1 MKQKRPLQVNN
12 LSLSLFMTKHNPPV
26 SGFSKLSKEA
36 KIEWLCNRFFADAE
50 NAYRVLSGYWHN
62 EAAVQKLH
70 DEFIENTVTNFY
82 MPYGLAPNF
91 VINDRTYAIPMVIE
105 ESSVVAAASKSAA
118 FWAQRGGFK
127 AEVLST
133 TKVGQ
138 VHFLWTGPVSWLQEQ
153 LPALRSLIHEQTAPL
168 TQNMRQRGGGIVAI
182 ELVDK
187 SEEEPDYFQLDFRFE
202 TADAMGANF
211 INTLLEQSS
220 KIFSEFLAGAAG
232 LADEHRQAQI
242 LMCILSNYTPEC
254 RVRCEVS
261 CPVTELN
268 DVPELSP
275 EQFANKFLRAVR
287 VAELEP
293 YRAVTHNKGIMNGID
308 SVFLAT
314 GNDFR
319 AVEACAHA
327 YAARDGQYRSLTH
340 AAVEEGVFRF
350 WIDIPL
356 ALGTVGGLT
365 GLHPMV
371 RFSHELLGNPN
382 AQELMQITAA
392 VGLAQNFS
400 ALKSLVSSGIQKGH
414 MKMHLLNILN
424 GLGAT
429 EVQKEKAK
437 VYFSDKVVAYAEVK
451 AFVERLRGPR
461 VPDPGLILLSPDSSS
476 MES

>member
-1 MKQKRPLQVNN
+1 
-12 LSLSLFMTKHNPPV
+12 MTKYNSPV
-26 SGFSKLSKEA
+26 TGFSKLSKEA
-36 KIEWLCNRFFADAE
+36 KIEWLCNRFFADPE
-50 NAYRVLSGYWHN
+50 NAYKVLSGYWHN
-62 EAAVQKLH
+62 EAAIQKLH

-91 VINDRTYAIPMVIE
+91 VINDRSYAVPMVIE

-138 VHFLWTGPVSWLQEQ
+138 VHFLWAGPAGWLQEQ
-153 LPALRSLIHEQTAPL
+153 LPTLRSIIHEQTAPL
-168 TQNMRQRGGGIVAI
+168 TQNMRNRGGGIVAI

-187 SEEEPDYFQLDFRFE
+187 SMEEDNYFQLDFRFE

-211 INTLLEQSS
+211 INTLLEQSA
-220 KIFSEFLAGAAG
+220 KILTEFLASAPG
-232 LADEHRQAQI
+232 LTDKDRQVQI

-268 DVPELSP
+268 DVPELEP

-308 SVFLAT
+308 SVVLAT

-327 YAARDGQYRSLTH
+327 YAARDGHYRSLTH
-340 AAVEEGVFRF
+340 ASVNNGIFRF

-382 AQELMQITAA
+382 AKELMQITAA

-429 EVQKEKAK
+429 EAQKEKAK

-451 AFVERLRGPR
+451 AFIERLQGPR
-461 VPDPGLILLSPDSSS
+461 IPDPGLILLTPDSSS

>member
-1 MKQKRPLQVNN
+1 
-12 LSLSLFMTKHNPPV
+12 
-26 SGFSKLSKEA
+26 
-36 KIEWLCNRFFADAE
+36 
-50 NAYRVLSGYWHN
+50 
-62 EAAVQKLH
+62 
-70 DEFIENTVTNFY
+70 
-82 MPYGLAPNF
+82 
-91 VINDRTYAIPMVIE
+91 
-105 ESSVVAAASKSAA
+105 
-118 FWAQRGGFK
+118 
-127 AEVLST
+127 
-133 TKVGQ
+133 
-138 VHFLWTGPVSWLQEQ
+138 
-153 LPALRSLIHEQTAPL
+153 
-168 TQNMRQRGGGIVAI
+168 
-182 ELVDK
+182 VDK
-187 SEEEPDYFQLDFRFE
+187 SEDEPDYFQLDFRFE

-220 KIFSEFLAGAAG
+220 KILSEFLVSASG
-232 LADEHRQAQI
+232 LADEHRQVQI

-268 DVPELSP
+268 DVPELDP

-308 SVFLAT
+308 SVVLAT

-327 YAARDGQYRSLTH
+327 YAARDGHYRSLTH
-340 AAVEEGVFRF
+340 ASVADGIFRF

>member
-1 MKQKRPLQVNN
+1 
-12 LSLSLFMTKHNPPV
+12 MTKYNSPV
-26 SGFSKLSKEA
+26 TGFSKLSKEA
-36 KIEWLCNRFFADAE
+36 KIEWLCNRFFADPE
-50 NAYRVLSGYWHN
+50 NAYKVLSGYWHN
-62 EAAVQKLH
+62 EAAIQKLH

-91 VINDRTYAIPMVIE
+91 VINDRSYAVPMVIE

-138 VHFLWTGPVSWLQEQ
+138 VHFLWAGPAGWLQEQ
-153 LPALRSLIHEQTAPL
+153 LPNLRSIIHEQTAPL
-168 TQNMRQRGGGIVAI
+168 TQNMRNRGGGIIAI

-187 SEEEPDYFQLDFRFE
+187 SMEEDNYFQLDFRFE

-211 INTLLEQSS
+211 INTLLEQSA
-220 KIFSEFLAGAAG
+220 KILTEFLASTPG
-232 LADEHRQAQI
+232 LADKDRQVQI

-268 DVPELSP
+268 DVPELEP

-308 SVFLAT
+308 SVVLAT

-327 YAARDGQYRSLTH
+327 YAARDGHYRSLTH
-340 AAVEEGVFRF
+340 ASVNNGIFRF

-382 AQELMQITAA
+382 AKELMQITAA

-429 EVQKEKAK
+429 EAQKEKAK

-451 AFVERLRGPR
+451 AFIERLQGPR
-461 VPDPGLILLSPDSSS
+461 IPDPGLILLTPDSSS

>member
-1 MKQKRPLQVNN
+1 MVPHNN
-12 LSLSLFMTKHNPPV
+12 RPV

-36 KIEWLCNRFFADAE
+36 KIEWLCNRFFAE
-50 NAYRVLSGYWHN
+50 PEEAYRVLSGYWHN
-62 EAAVQKLH
+62 DAAIQKLH
-70 DEFIENTVTNFY
+70 DEFIENTVTNFF

-91 VINDRTYAIPMVIE
+91 VINERTYAVPMVIE

-118 FWAQRGGFK
+118 FWAERGGFK
-127 AEVLST
+127 AEIMGT

-138 VHFLWTGPVSWLQEQ
+138 VHFLWTGDANWLHKQ
-153 LPALRSLIHEQTAPL
+153 LPALRTLILDQTADI
-168 TQNMRQRGGGIVAI
+168 TQNMRQRGGGIVSI
-182 ELVDK
+182 ELVDR
-187 SEEEPDYFQLDFRFE
+187 SAHEPHYFQLDFRFE

-220 KIFSEFLAGAAG
+220 KMLAEFLAGVNE
-232 LADEHRQAQI
+232 LTDEERRVQI

-261 CPVTELN
+261 CPVEQLN
-268 DVPELSP
+268 DIPDLAP
-275 EQFANKFLRAVR
+275 EQFALKFLRAVR

-308 SVFLAT
+308 SVVLAT

-340 AAVEEGVFRF
+340 ASLENGVFRF
-350 WIDIPL
+350 WIELPL

-371 RFSHELLGNPN
+371 KFSHELLGNPN
-382 AQELMQITAA
+382 AKELMQITAA

-429 EVQKEKAK
+429 DSQKEKAK

-451 AFVERLRGPR
+451 AFVERLQGPL
-461 VPDPGLILLSPDSSS
+461 VPDPGLILLAPDSTSL
-476 MES
+476 ES

>member
-1 MKQKRPLQVNN
+1 MK
-12 LSLSLFMTKHNPPV
+12 NPHQAV
-26 SGFSKLSKEA
+26 QGFSKLSKEA
-36 KIEWLCNRFFADAE
+36 KIEWLCSRFFAEPDQ
-50 NAYRVLSGYWHN
+50 AYKVLSGYWHLD
-62 EAAVQKLH
+62 AAVQKVH

-82 MPYGLAPNF
+82 MPYGIAPNF
-91 VINDRTYAIPMVIE
+91 LINDLHYAVPMVIE

-118 FWAQRGGFK
+118 FWAQRGGFR

-138 VHFLWTGPVSWLQEQ
+138 VHFLWQGDAVWLEGQMAELRRRILEQ
-153 LPALRSLIHEQTAPL
+153 SAPF
-168 TQNMRQRGGGIVAI
+168 TENMRKRGGGILSVD
-182 ELVDK
+182 LVDK
-187 SEEEPDYFQLDFRFE
+187 RSEEENYFQLDFRFE

-220 KIFSEFLAGAAG
+220 RILTDMIQSESG
-232 LADEHRQAQI
+232 LAEESRHVQI

-254 RVRCEVS
+254 KVRCEVA
-261 CPVTELN
+261 CPVADLN
-268 DVPELSP
+268 DIPGLTPED
-275 EQFANKFLRAVR
+275 FAAKFQRAVR
-287 VAELEP
+287 VAHLEP

-308 SVFLAT
+308 AVVLAT

-340 AAVEEGVFRF
+340 AEVENGIFKF
-350 WIDIPL
+350 WIEVPL

-371 RFSHELLGNPN
+371 KFSHELLGNPS
-382 AQELMQITAA
+382 ARDLMQITAA

-424 GLGAT
+424 QLGAN
-429 EVQKEKAK
+429 ESQKEKAK
-437 VYFSDKVVAYAEVK
+437 IYFSDKVVTHAEVK
-451 AFVERLRGPR
+451 VFLQRLQRSLL
-461 VPDPGLILLSPDSSS
+461 PDPKLILLTPDESSL
-476 MES
+476 ES

>member
-1 MKQKRPLQVNN
+1 
-12 LSLSLFMTKHNPPV
+12 MTKHNPPV
-26 SGFSKLSKEA
+26 TGFSKLSKEA
-36 KIEWLCNRFFADAE
+36 KIEWLCNRFFADPE

-91 VINDRTYAIPMVIE
+91 VINDRTYAVPMVIE

-138 VHFLWTGPVSWLQEQ
+138 VHFLWAGPADWLQEQ
-153 LPALRSLIHEQTAPL
+153 MPALRSLIHEQTAPL

-220 KIFSEFLAGAAG
+220 KILSEFLVSTSG
-232 LADEHRQAQI
+232 LADEHRQVQI

-268 DVPELSP
+268 DVPELDP

-308 SVFLAT
+308 SVVLAT

-327 YAARDGQYRSLTH
+327 YAARDGRYRSLTH
-340 AAVEEGVFRF
+340 ASVADGIFRF